1 MKINLNIVN
10 DVTYKHV
17 KFWCKILC
25 IMVYTKITKS
35 EIICRFEKYI
45 PQIYMFVFFV

>member
-17 KFWCKILC
+17 KYYDIKEKLFYAETIYPL
-25 IMVYTKITKS
+25 IEITPK
-35 EIICRFEKYI
+35 R
-45 PQIYMFVFFV
+45 V